1 MSAYDFDLF
10 VVGAGSGGVSASRRA
25 AVHGARAGICEEY
38 RVGGTC
44 VIRGC
49 VPKKLL
55 TYSAHFAEDV
65 EDAAGYGWQVEGAR
79 FDWATL
85 IANKDREIDRL
96 NGIYLRML
104 EGAGVSLIEGRAE
117 LEDAHTIVI
126 GENRVTVETILIAT
140 GARPWTPEVPG
151 IEHAISSNEAFHLE
165 TLPERVV
172 VVGGG
177 FIAVEF
183 AGIFHG
189 LGSHVSQLYRGEQ
202 ILRGFDRDVRDALAR
217 EMLGRGIDLRVD
229 CQVARIDRR
238 DGHFVVTTARD
249 EVIETDLV
257 MYATGRRPNVQGL
270 GLAAMGVETGR
281 NGAIVVD
288 DWGRT
293 SVDNIYALGDVTDRM
308 NLTPVAINQGR
319 AFADTVYGGTPRQMD
334 YRFVPSAVF
343 SNPSVGCAGLTEEE
357 ARESFDVDIYKSVF
371 RPMKHTL
378 SGREEKTMMKLI
390 VDAKSDRVLG
400 AHMVGPDAAEIIQ
413 GIGVALTCGA
423 TKAQFD
429 ATVGVH
435 PSAAEEFVTMREKFV
450 AQEAQAAE

>member
-1 MSAYDFDLF
+1 
-10 VVGAGSGGVSASRRA
+10 
-25 AVHGARAGICEEY
+25 
-38 RVGGTC
+38 
-44 VIRGC
+44 
-49 VPKKLL
+49 
-55 TYSAHFAEDV
+55 
-65 EDAAGYGWQVEGAR
+65 
-79 FDWATL
+79 
-85 IANKDREIDRL
+85 
-96 NGIYLRML
+96 ML

-117 LEDAHTIVI
+117 LLDAHTMAIA
-126 GENRVTVETILIAT
+126 GQRVTAETILIAT
-140 GARPWTPEVPG
+140 GARPWTPQVPG

-165 TLPERVV
+165 TLPDRVV

-177 FIAVEF
+177 YIAVEF

-189 LGSHVSQLYRGEQ
+189 LGSQVSQLYRGEQ
-202 ILRGFDRDVRDALAR
+202 ILRGFDRDVRDTLAH

-229 CQVARIDRR
+229 CRVARIDHRE
-238 DGHFVVTTARD
+238 GCFVVTTEGG
-249 EVIETDLV
+249 EVIESDLV
-257 MYATGRRPNVQGL
+257 MYATGRRPNVQDIGL
-270 GLAAMGVETGR
+270 EALGVETGA
-281 NGAIVVD
+281 NDAIVVD

-293 SVDNIYALGDVTDRM
+293 SVDNIYAIGDVTDRM

-343 SNPSVGCAGLTEEE
+343 SNPSIGSAGMTEEE
-357 ARESFDVDIYKSVF
+357 ARQSFDVDIYKSLF
-371 RPMKHTL
+371 RPMKATL

-390 VDAKSDRVLG
+390 VDAKSDVVLG

-450 AQEAQAAE
+450 APE